1 MSESCDDNCIM
12 SKYLEQNEKMTLC
25 YNVST
30 VTCSK
35 YNRVI
40 ILKRVYIHFVI
51 TAIIR
56 HSDVEKLPTL
66 SRNSIKQT
74 VHISDSQSIVS
85 KLLTALL
92 ILEV

>member
-1 MSESCDDNCIM
+1 MSESCDDNRIM

-30 VTCSK
+30 VTCLK

-40 ILKRVYIHFVI
+40 IHKRVCIHFVI
-51 TAIIR
+51 TTIIR
-56 HSDVEKLPTL
+56 HSDIKKLPTL
-66 SRNSIKQT
+66 YHNSIKQT
-74 VHISDSQSIVS
+74 VHISDSQSIVN

-92 ILEV
+92 ILGV